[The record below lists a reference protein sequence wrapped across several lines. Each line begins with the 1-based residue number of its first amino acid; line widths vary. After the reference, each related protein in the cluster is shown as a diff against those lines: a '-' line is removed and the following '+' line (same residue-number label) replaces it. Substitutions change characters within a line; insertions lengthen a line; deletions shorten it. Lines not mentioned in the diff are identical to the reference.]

1 MLLYLTQY
9 HQMGYYWLNQRPE
22 QRSGY
27 SDVEGEVYHYRS
39 TVAGSKQFSEGDWFV
54 YYRPGEHVLFG
65 AGRVAE
71 IEIAGKTEEQVD
83 SIVAEIQPSV
93 PSSRDITDY
102 LAHMTDY
109 RPFEPPVSARE
120 IKEDISF
127 LRSRQGLSG
136 VPQNSIYAVD
146 RDDYLTILE
155 AAGEEDLL
163 DR

>member
-1 MLLYLTQY
+1 
-9 HQMGYYWLNQRPE
+9 MGYYWLNQRRE

-71 IEIAGKTEEQVD
+71 IEVVGETEEQVD
-83 SIVAEIQPSV
+83 SIAAEIQPNV
-93 PSSRDITDY
+93 PSSRNITDY

-109 RPFEPPVSARE
+109 RSFDPPVSARK
-120 IKEDISF
+120 IKEEISF
-127 LRSRQGLSG
+127 LRGRQGLSG
-136 VPQNSIYAVD
+136 VPQNSIYAID
-146 RDDYLTILE
+146 RDDYVAILE
-155 AAGEEDLL
+155 RAEEEDLL
-163 DR
+163 TE